1 MHSTDATYARI
12 FDICLPVCVLVTR
25 VSPAK
30 TDEPIEMPLGGQTR
44 MDQQNHVAD
53 RDAYRPTGGGV
64 KKSKLL
70 YCDRYFRG

>member
-30 TDEPIEMPLGGQTR
+30 TDKPIEMPLGGQTR

-53 RDAYRPTGGGV
+53 RDAYTGGL
-64 KKSKLL
+64 KK
-70 YCDRYFRG
+70 